1 MTLIQDLANLNRKIF
16 TRWSFIENRKLLLV
30 WCNGIS
36 LFYILSQMIPSIGF
50 YKTAT
55 LILSIIFIAIEVGE
69 VLSNKKPKT
78 ESESKDR
85 EFTIFGRTIHIS
97 KKKQEIVEVKK
108 EESTQ

>member
-1 MTLIQDLANLNRKIF
+1 MTLIHDLAELNRKIF
-16 TRWSFIENRKLLLV
+16 TRWSFIENRKLLLI

-55 LILSIIFIAIEVGE
+55 LILSIIFIIIEVGE

-78 ESESKDR
+78 EKVSQDR
-85 EFTIFGRTIHIS
+85 IITLFGRTITIS
-97 KKKQEIVEVKK
+97 KKKQEIVEVKQ
-108 EESTQ
+108 EEPNK